1 MVKKYVTTLKNGA
14 KEQKAFILGRTIT
27 LYDGEVVSEGI
38 LTKTFPSLFEE
49 IIDIKVEEPKVK
61 EKEIIEPEEL
71 LIDESSNV
79 EVVSE
84 TKDKLSDVEV
94 VEVEKVEAEKVETEP
109 KPKKSKSKNNNI

>member
-1 MVKKYVTTLKNGA
+1 MVKKYITTLKNGA
-14 KEQKAFILGRTIT
+14 VEQKAFILGRTIT

-49 IIDIKVEEPKVK
+49 IIDIKVNESKVE

-79 EVVSE
+79 EVISE
-84 TKDKLSDVEV
+84 PKETPKETV
-94 VEVEKVEAEKVETEP
+94 VEE
-109 KPKKSKSKNNNI
+109 KPKKSKSKA

>member
-49 IIDIKVEEPKVK
+49 IIDIKINEPKVE

-71 LIDESSNV
+71 LIDESS
-79 EVVSE
+79 
-84 TKDKLSDVEV
+84 DVEV
-94 VEVEKVEAEKVETEP
+94 VEVKAEKVEAVEKVEAEQ
-109 KPKKSKSKNNNI
+109 KPKKSKSKNHNA

>member
-49 IIDIKVEEPKVK
+49 IIDIKVNEPKVE

-71 LIDESSNV
+71 LIDESS
-79 EVVSE
+79 
-84 TKDKLSDVEV
+84 DVEV
-94 VEVEKVEAEKVETEP
+94 VKTVEAEKVEAEP
-109 KPKKSKSKNNNI
+109 KPKKSKYKNNLN

>member
-49 IIDIKVEEPKVK
+49 IIDIKVNESKVE

-71 LIDESSNV
+71 LIDESS
-79 EVVSE
+79 
-84 TKDKLSDVEV
+84 DVEV
-94 VEVEKVEAEKVETEP
+94 VKTVEAEKVEAEP
-109 KPKKSKSKNNNI
+109 KPKKSKYKNNLN

>member
-1 MVKKYVTTLKNGA
+1 MVKKYITTLKNGA
-14 KEQKAFILGRTIT
+14 VEQKAFILGRTIT

-49 IIDIKVEEPKVK
+49 IIDIKVNESKVE

-79 EVVSE
+79 EVISE
-84 TKDKLSDVEV
+84 PKETPKETV
-94 VEVEKVEAEKVETEP
+94 VEE
-109 KPKKSKSKNNNI
+109 KPKKSKSKNNIA

>member
-1 MVKKYVTTLKNGA
+1 MVKKFVTTLKNGA

-49 IIDIKVEEPKVK
+49 IIDIKVEEPKVE

-71 LIDESSNV
+71 LIDESSDV

-84 TKDKLSDVEV
+84 TKDKLSV
-94 VEVEKVEAEKVETEP
+94 VEAEKVEAEKVEAEP
-109 KPKKSKSKNNNI
+109 KPKKSKSKNNIA

>member
-49 IIDIKVEEPKVK
+49 IIDIKVNEPKAG
-61 EKEIIEPEEL
+61 EKEIIEPEAEKL
-71 LIDESSNV
+71 LIDESSDVEAV
-79 EVVSE
+79 EV
-84 TKDKLSDVEV
+84 
-94 VEVEKVEAEKVETEP
+94 VEAEKVETEP
-109 KPKKSKSKNNNI
+109 KPKKSKSKNNLN

>member
-49 IIDIKVEEPKVK
+49 IIDIKVNEPKVE

-71 LIDESSNV
+71 LIDESS
-79 EVVSE
+79 
-84 TKDKLSDVEV
+84 DVEV
-94 VEVEKVEAEKVETEP
+94 VETVEVEAEKVKTEKVETEP
-109 KPKKSKSKNNNI
+109 KPKKSKSKNNIA

>member
-49 IIDIKVEEPKVK
+49 IIDIKVNEPKVE

-71 LIDESSNV
+71 LIDESSDVEAV
-79 EVVSE
+79 EVE
-84 TKDKLSDVEV
+84 A
-94 VEVEKVEAEKVETEP
+94 EKVEAEKVEAEP
-109 KPKKSKSKNNNI
+109 KPKKSKSKNNIA